1 MMLHQQ
7 QMVPLLNKEG
17 DKNNKDSE
25 LKRETLHRRVSSNSN
40 VCVCVCVEGAQSSD
54 IKLCIIQCVPVKW
67 YYIMQHVSKIVLKIL
82 SCFVCKTCD
91 YLNILCVCV
100 YQLTL
105 LITSLSVCHPDG
117 ANHNIILDFGERG
130 VMSSLSARLIIL
142 ENFTASLPC
151 FFYLTLQINIV
162 TEF

>member
-54 IKLCIIQCVPVKW
+54 IKLCIIQCVPVK
-67 YYIMQHVSKIVLKIL
+67 
-82 SCFVCKTCD
+82 
-91 YLNILCVCV
+91 
-100 YQLTL
+100 
-105 LITSLSVCHPDG
+105 
-117 ANHNIILDFGERG
+117 
-130 VMSSLSARLIIL
+130 
-142 ENFTASLPC
+142 
-151 FFYLTLQINIV
+151 
-162 TEF
+162 